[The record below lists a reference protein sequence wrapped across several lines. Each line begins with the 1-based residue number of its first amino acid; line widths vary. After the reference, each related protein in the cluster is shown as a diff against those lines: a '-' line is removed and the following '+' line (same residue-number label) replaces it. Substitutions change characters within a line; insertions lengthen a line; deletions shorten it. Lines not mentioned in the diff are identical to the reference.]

1 MSDKRNIYIAG
12 MGMISPVGAN
22 VAMCAAGVKTGISAY
37 RVSNFYSR
45 ARHPITMGLLPEILF
60 ASMTFDIEAGSYSS
74 DQYERVIKMAILALR
89 EAVSGLATKQPIPL
103 ILAMPEPVEN
113 VRRLEPKLLISNL
126 VSQPDLPL
134 SEAKAHSIET
144 GRAATIQG
152 LELAQRYLYDGGE
165 DYVLLGG
172 SDSFWGYAR
181 LNPLDEH
188 QRLLTP
194 GSMDGFAPGEG
205 AAFLL
210 LTRHPQL
217 ALCRDQHIIALGQ
230 PGIAQEPGHLLSD
243 EPYRGEGLDLAFK
256 QALKDYTGTPIQTIY
271 SSMNGESYW
280 AKEYGVAF
288 IRNKKAFQDK
298 VKIEHP
304 ADCYGDLGAATA
316 AALIALAAES
326 LFKQKGPATHLVYS
340 SSDSAWRSAVRVEKI
355 EKTASA

>member
-1 MSDKRNIYIAG
+1 MSDTPKIYIAG

-22 VAMCAAGVKTGISAY
+22 VAMCAAGVQTGISAY
-37 RVSNFYSR
+37 RHSRYYSR
-45 ARHPITMGLLPEILF
+45 AGQPITMGLLPEELF
-60 ASMTFDIEAGSYSS
+60 TSMPLDMEDPDYDSKTH
-74 DQYERVIKMAILALR
+74 ERIIKMAILALR
-89 EAVSGLATKQPIPL
+89 EAVSVLTIKQPIPL

-113 VRRLEPKLLISNL
+113 VMHLEPQTLIASL

-152 LELAQRYLYDGGE
+152 LELAQRYLYEGGE

-172 SDSFWGYAR
+172 SDSYYGYPR
-181 LNPLDEH
+181 LSPLDEH
-188 QRLLTP
+188 SRLLTP
-194 GSMDGFAPGEG
+194 GSTDGFAPGEG

-230 PGIAQEPGHLLSD
+230 PGIAQEPGHMLSD

-256 QALKDYTGTPIQTIY
+256 QALKDYTGIPIHTIY

-304 ADCYGDLGAATA
+304 ADCYGDLGSATA

-326 LFKQKGPATHLVYS
+326 LFQQKGPATHLAYS
-340 SSDSAWRSAVRVEKI
+340 SSDSAWRAAVRLEKI
-355 EKTASA
+355 EKAANA